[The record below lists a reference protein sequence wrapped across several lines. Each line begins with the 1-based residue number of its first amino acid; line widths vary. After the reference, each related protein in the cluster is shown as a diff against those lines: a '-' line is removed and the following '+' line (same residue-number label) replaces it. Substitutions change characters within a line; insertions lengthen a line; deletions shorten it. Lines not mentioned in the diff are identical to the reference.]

1 MENYSRQM
9 ESKKKNK
16 SGTQSLGTLK
26 HGNPVNQKDG
36 TPNKWEKGTVCIERG
51 SRLNGINQ
59 ILISQNR
66 PVKVLQFL
74 GATINSIYDHF
85 ENEIW
90 NILFYLLAPT
100 APLSIHQMK

>member
-1 MENYSRQM
+1 MEI
-9 ESKKKNK
+9 KKKNK

-26 HGNPVNQKDG
+26 YGNPVNQKEG

-74 GATINSIYDHF
+74 GATIIASTITLKMKF
-85 ENEIW
+85 GI
-90 NILFYLLAPT
+90 FYFT
-100 APLSIHQMK
+100 YWHQRHL